1 VSPQDPSVVYAGMDT
16 GVLTST
22 DGGGSWTPI
31 PGSPS
36 FTQVLAFDP
45 QDPNTLY
52 AGGEGGLFAITFAPP
67 VLLSLSGDGT
77 SQGAIQHA
85 GTFQVV
91 SVTNPA
97 VAGELLVIYFTGLLD
112 ASAIAPQVTIGG
124 RMAEVLWFGNS
135 PGYAGLNQVNV
146 RVPGGVVPGPAV
158 PVRLTYLGRPSNEV
172 SIAVQ

>member
-1 VSPQDPSVVYAGMDT
+1 MVTCGAMA
-16 GVLTST
+16 
-22 DGGGSWTPI
+22 
-31 PGSPS
+31 
-36 FTQVLAFDP
+36 LAS
-45 QDPNTLY
+45 
-52 AGGEGGLFAITFAPP
+52 P

-77 SQGAIQHA
+77 GQGAIQHA

-112 ASAIAPQVTIGG
+112 ARAIAPQVTIGG

-135 PGYAGLNQVNV
+135 PGYAGLNQVNI
-146 RVPGGVVPGPAV
+146 RAPGGVVPGPAV
-158 PVRLTYLGRPSNEV
+158 PVRLTYLDRPSNEV